1 MPSTQLGI
9 KVQKII
15 EMNKDKALLQGA
27 YFSPLFTDRLADK
40 VQDLRTLGFNMVKT
54 ETESAEGT
62 VISGKIISPSNEELH
77 LGSVLLDGKNVVVK
91 NTLVPVEKVI
101 SFIEEQAVR

>member
-9 KVQKII
+9 KVQKVI
-15 EMNKDKALLQGA
+15 EMNKDKAIIQGA
-27 YFSPLFTDRLADK
+27 YFSPFFVDRLADK
-40 VQDLRTLGFNMVKT
+40 IQDLRSLGFNCIKT
-54 ETESAEGT
+54 ETESSEGT